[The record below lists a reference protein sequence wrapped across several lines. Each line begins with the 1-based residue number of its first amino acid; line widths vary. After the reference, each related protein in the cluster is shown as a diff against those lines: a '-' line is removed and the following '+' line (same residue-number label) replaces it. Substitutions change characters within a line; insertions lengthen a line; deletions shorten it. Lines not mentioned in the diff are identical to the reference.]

1 MSEIPPHPV
10 FPDSP
15 SLLKDIGYCNVG
27 CYRYEWHSEKGEQVR
42 CLWRDNGGICRVW
55 VKDLVEKNTRT
66 MEDLQKASDTIRTL
80 QDYVKVQE
88 EQIFALKA
96 LADKTQEPNHV

>member
-27 CYRYEWHSEKGEQVR
+27 CYRYEWHGEEGEPVR
-42 CLWRDNGGICRVW
+42 CLYRDNGAICRPW
-55 VKDLVEKNTRT
+55 VLDLVEKV
-66 MEDLQKASDTIRTL
+66 KAS
-80 QDYVKVQE
+80 E
-88 EQIFALKA
+88 SP
-96 LADKTQEPNHV
+96 EPKGNVDV